1 MDGKVAAETKLRELL
16 SSPELMQA
24 LKERRDEALRQA
36 GRTETDESAEQVD
49 ARSLRDAALIKRIE
63 GHHGY
68 RSSTAKTA
76 PRETALQDADEFSSL
91 LKQSFKPR
99 SERAATEVDNAVNT
113 LVQQALAD
121 TSLIK
126 DDVLDTI
133 EEMIARLDEKLSAQ
147 MNEIMHAP
155 EFQQHRER
163 LARACTTSSNNSE
176 TDATLK
182 LRVMNVSKNELYRD
196 LRIYPDAK
204 WDQSPLF
211 KKIYEAEFGQLG
223 GEPFGCLVGDY
234 HFDQSAVDVR
244 LLRDLGKIAAAAH
257 CPFISGAAP
266 TLMGMD
272 SWTELSNPR
281 DLSKIFET
289 PDYAGWKSLR
299 DSENSRYVALCMPR
313 VLAREPYGA
322 KSIPVEEFAFEEETD
337 GHKGEKYAW
346 MNAAYAMAANIN
358 RAYKEY
364 GWTVRIRGVQS
375 GGEVINLPTHTFP
388 TDDGDVDL
396 KCPTE
401 IAISDRR
408 EAELS
413 KSGPAAADPPQE
425 HRQGGLHRRAVAVP
439 AEEIRQC
446 RCDRVRQPLV
456 AHPLHV
462 RGLALQP
469 LPEMHGARPDRRD
482 QGAAGSAEMA
492 AEAGSSSMSTATRA
506 IPARD
511 QGARSRSPTAKVEV
525 FADEENPG
533 YYAARFYLRPH
544 FQLEGM
550 DIGMSLVSRLPGQQ
564 NK

>member
-1 MDGKVAAETKLRELL
+1 MATELQQEK
-16 SSPELMQA
+16 PVQA
-24 LKERRDEALRQA
+24 EAL
-36 GRTETDESAEQVD
+36 
-49 ARSLRDAALIKRIE
+49 
-63 GHHGY
+63 H
-68 RSSTAKTA
+68 
-76 PRETALQDADEFSSL
+76 QDADDFSAI

-99 SERAATEVDNAVNT
+99 SERAATEVENAVNT
-113 LVQQALAD
+113 LVQQALSDA
-121 TSLIK
+121 SLIK

-133 EEMIARLDEKLSAQ
+133 EEMIARLDEKLSDQINA
-147 MNEIMHAP
+147 IIHAP
-155 EFQQHRER
+155 EFQSIESAWRG
-163 LARACTTSSNNSE
+163 LAYLTNNSE

-196 LRIYPDAK
+196 LRNYPDAK

-211 KKIYEAEFGQLG
+211 KKLYEAEFGQLG

-234 HFDQSAVDVR
+234 YFDQSAVDVR
-244 LLRDLGKIAAAAH
+244 LLRDLGKVAASAH

-272 SWTELSNPR
+272 TWSELSNPR
-281 DLSKIFET
+281 DISKIFET

-313 VLAREPYGA
+313 VLARDPFGA
-322 KSIPVEEFAFEEETD
+322 KSVPVEDFNFEEETD

-358 RAYKEY
+358 RAYREY

-388 TDDGDVDL
+388 TDDGDIDL

-413 KSGPAAADPPQE
+413 KSGLLPLIHRKNSDKAAFIGAQSLYRPKKYDNVDATASDNLSSRLPYMFATSRFAHYLKCMVRDQIGETKERQELQNWLQKWITLYVDGDPKNSTSAQKAKRPLAAAQ
-425 HRQGGLHRRAVAVP
+425 
-439 AEEIRQC
+439 
-446 RCDRVRQPLV
+446 
-456 AHPLHV
+456 
-462 RGLALQP
+462 
-469 LPEMHGARPDRRD
+469 
-482 QGAAGSAEMA
+482 
-492 AEAGSSSMSTATRA
+492 
-506 IPARD
+506 
-511 QGARSRSPTAKVEV
+511 VEV

-533 YYAARFYLRPH
+533 YYAARFFLRPH

-550 DIGMSLVSRLPGQQ
+550 DIGMSLVSRLPAQQ
-564 NK
+564 GK

>member
-1 MDGKVAAETKLRELL
+1 MATEL
-16 SSPELMQA
+16 QQ
-24 LKERRDEALRQA
+24 ERP
-36 GRTETDESAEQVD
+36 AEQE
-49 ARSLRDAALIKRIE
+49 SF
-63 GHHGY
+63 
-68 RSSTAKTA
+68 
-76 PRETALQDADEFSSL
+76 QDVDEFSTI

-99 SERAATEVDNAVNT
+99 SERAATEVENAVNT

-126 DDVLDTI
+126 EDVLDTI

-147 MNEIMHAP
+147 MNAIMHAP
-155 EFQQHRER
+155 EFQTIESAWRGLHYI
-163 LARACTTSSNNSE
+163 THNSE

-182 LRVMNVSKNELYRD
+182 VKVMNVSKNELYRD
-196 LRIYPDAK
+196 LRLYPDAK

-211 KKIYEAEFGQLG
+211 KKLYEAEFGQLG
-223 GEPFGCLVGDY
+223 GEPYGCLVGDY
-234 HFDQSAVDVR
+234 YFDQSAVDVR

-257 CPFISGAAP
+257 CPMISGAAP
-266 TLMGMD
+266 TLLGMD

-299 DSENSRYVALCMPR
+299 DSENSRYVGLCMPR

-322 KSIPVEEFAFEEETD
+322 KSIPVEEFNFEEESD
-337 GHKGEKYAW
+337 GHTGEKYAW

-375 GGEVINLPTHTFP
+375 GGEVINLPTHVFP
-388 TDDGDVDL
+388 TDDGSIDL

-413 KSGPAAADPPQE
+413 KSGLLPLIHRKNTDKAAF
-425 HRQGGLHRRAVAVP
+425 
-439 AEEIRQC
+439 I
-446 RCDRVRQPLV
+446 
-456 AHPLHV
+456 
-462 RGLALQP
+462 
-469 LPEMHGARPDRRD
+469 GAQSLYRPKKYDK
-482 QGAAGSAEMA
+482 
-492 AEAGSSSMSTATRA
+492 AEATASDNLSSRLPYMFAVSRFSHYLKCMVRDKIGETMEREQLERWLQSWISQYVDPNPSSSSP
-506 IPARD
+506 IQKARKPLAD
-511 QGARSRSPTAKVEV
+511 AKVDV

-533 YYAARFYLRPH
+533 YYGARFYLRPH

-550 DIGMSLVSRLPGQQ
+550 DIGMSLVSRLPAKSG
-564 NK
+564 